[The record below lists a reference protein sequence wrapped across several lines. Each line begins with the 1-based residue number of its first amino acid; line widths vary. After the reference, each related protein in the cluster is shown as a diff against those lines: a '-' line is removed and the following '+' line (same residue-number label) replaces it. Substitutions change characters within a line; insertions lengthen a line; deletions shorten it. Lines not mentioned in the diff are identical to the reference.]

1 MNMQMLMKQAQK
13 MQKDMEKSKEEVAKM
28 TFIGKQ
34 PLVEVTVNGNKEVT
48 NIKINEEISSDDIE
62 VLQDMILLATNDALK
77 QASKA
82 MEDKM
87 GNLSSG
93 LAGLF

>member
-13 MQKDMEKSKEEVAKM
+13 MQKNMEKSKEEVSKM
-28 TFIGKQ
+28 IFTSKQ
-34 PLVEVTVNGNKEVT
+34 PWVEVTVNGDKKVT
-48 NIKINEEISSDDIE
+48 DIKISEDITKDDIE
-62 VLQDMILLATNDALK
+62 VLQDMILLAMNDAIS
-77 QASKA
+77 QANKA

>member
-13 MQKDMEKSKEEVAKM
+13 MQKDMEKSKEEVSKM
-28 TFIGKQ
+28 TFTSKNQ
-34 PLVEVTVNGNKEVT
+34 LVEVTVNGNKEVT
-48 NIKINEEISSDDIE
+48 NIKIEEGINVDDLE

-77 QASKA
+77 QATKA
-82 MEDKM
+82 MEDKL

>member
-13 MQKDMEKSKEEVAKM
+13 MQKDMEKSKEEVSKM
-28 TFIGKQ
+28 TFTAKNQ
-34 PLVEVTVNGNKEVT
+34 LVEVTVNGDKEVT
-48 NIKINEEISSDDIE
+48 NIKIEEGISTDDLE

-77 QASKA
+77 QATKA
-82 MEDKM
+82 MEDKL

>member
-1 MNMQMLMKQAQK
+1 MIFT
-13 MQKDMEKSKEEVAKM
+13 S
-28 TFIGKQ
+28 KQ
-34 PLVEVTVNGNKEVT
+34 PLVEVTVNGDKKVT
-48 NIKINEEISSDDIE
+48 DIKISEDITKDDIE
-62 VLQDMILLATNDALK
+62 VLQDMILLAINDAIG

-87 GNLSSG
+87 GGLSSG